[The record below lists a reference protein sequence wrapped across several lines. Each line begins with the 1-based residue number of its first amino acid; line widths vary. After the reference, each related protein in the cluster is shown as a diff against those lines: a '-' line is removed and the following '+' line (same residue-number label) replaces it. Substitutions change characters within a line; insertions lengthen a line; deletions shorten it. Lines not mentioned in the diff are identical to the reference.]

1 MCRPELP
8 WRWRAPVQPWPAPGW
23 WLAFPP
29 PPPHRASDRRKMDR
43 PTQTLHRPRAVP
55 TTPIATRF
63 LPRVWPL
70 RRPPATCTASRW
82 TSNRRWTT
90 NWDSV
95 QASWCDCCTSTTT
108 DGYVFAH
115 FMRLER
121 ENLLTLTTTQ
131 ALCIRMDR
139 SQQGVCPRTCL
150 SARPVKPRARPP
162 GVGPGPRG
170 PPPMGP
176 PQGRPMSPA
185 GGRMPMSPSA
195 GGQPSRF
202 YPPDRRP
209 MSPSGRAAGP
219 PPVGQPMPPVQF
231 PSVPRSMSP

>member
-1 MCRPELP
+1 M
-8 WRWRAPVQPWPAPGW
+8 G
-23 WLAFPP
+23 
-29 PPPHRASDRRKMDR
+29 
-43 PTQTLHRPRAVP
+43 
-55 TTPIATRF
+55 
-63 LPRVWPL
+63 
-70 RRPPATCTASRW
+70 TCSP
-82 TSNRRWTT
+82 
-90 NWDSV
+90 
-95 QASWCDCCTSTTT
+95 
-108 DGYVFAH
+108 H
-115 FMRLER
+115 FMRLQR
-121 ENLLTLTTTQ
+121 ENLLTLTITQ

-162 GVGPGPRG
+162 GAGPGPRG

-202 YPPDRRP
+202 YPPETRP

-231 PSVPRSMSP
+231 PSVPRSMSPGPYGHAGWQKPAMPVNSRARSNSAGGAVGAPLRPMGVQPKPSPLADGPGPMMPPSQPTMQISRKPIAPQPGA